1 MTAAPTLRAE
11 LLSVEAGSAED
22 IDGAFATMVREHA
35 DALFV
40 AADPVFGLVAGKITG
55 LAARHKLPALYQ
67 SREFAAVGGL
77 MSYGIDRNDVFRQ
90 VAGYVDKLLK
100 GAKPADLPL
109 EQPTKF
115 QLVVNHKTAQAL
127 GLTIP
132 AAILAGADEV
142 IE

>member
-1 MTAAPTLRAE
+1 
-11 LLSVEAGSAED
+11 
-22 IDGAFATMVREHA
+22 MVRERA

-40 AADPVFGLVAGKITG
+40 AADPVFGLARRMITE
-55 LAARHKLPALYQ
+55 LAVSHKLPAIYQ

-77 MSYGIDRNDVFRQ
+77 MSYGTDRNDLFRQ
-90 VAGYVDKLLK
+90 VATYVDKLLK

-115 QLVVNHKTAQAL
+115 QLVVNQKTALAL